1 MFYCLPDVCP
11 QFYKCIHVITK
22 GEKMS
27 KKLFLIMLAVCAL
40 TFAAAQTSPTNTATR
55 YLFSDEIDQSFS
67 VTDWSEADVGD
78 GMWFLLSGG
87 LPGIGAAGYTDGGTF
102 LAGYADAS
110 IPDYSKTD
118 SPDVEKSSLSSG
130 SLTLRGL
137 VGFGKDSTPFGLS
150 LYGTYSGRN
159 SPETKPYKVTSYT
172 SDLTGSVSAGMKI
185 GGFKPSV
192 TFSYQDYTSVKED
205 ENPAHTSYDNSYT
218 YVTGIVSLAYLTEE
232 KNSFQHQ
239 FSLSAQ
245 LSEKTVADES
255 KFTNGTSSAN
265 GSFFNG
271 NAAYTLFYKPAS
283 SMTLAVAPSCTVTQD
298 DRELFSYSYYS
309 LYINPYVNFGV
320 TFSPSKRFTANGGF
334 KLSLPS
340 YSNDVLV
347 NASGKTDS
355 SGISTLSGF
364 VSGGIA
370 FNLTD
375 NVKLDASV
383 YHSGSSAS
391 ASLAVIIKK

>member
-1 MFYCLPDVCP
+1 
-11 QFYKCIHVITK
+11 
-22 GEKMS
+22 
-27 KKLFLIMLAVCAL
+27 MLAVCAL

-55 YLFSDEIDQSFS
+55 YLFLDEIDQSFS

-78 GMWFLLSGG
+78 GMWFLLSDG

-102 LAGYADAS
+102 LAGYVDAS
-110 IPDYSKTD
+110 IPVYSKTD

-130 SLTLRGL
+130 LMLNGL

-150 LYGTYSGRN
+150 LKGTYSGGN

-172 SDLTGSVSAGMKI
+172 SDLAGSVSAGMKI

-192 TFSYQDYTSVKED
+192 TFTYEDYTSVKED
-205 ENPAHTSYDNSYT
+205 ENPAHTSASLYHYDDSYT
-218 YVTGIVSLAYLTEE
+218 YVTGIVSLAYLTED

-255 KFTNGTSSAN
+255 KFSYGTSSAN
-265 GSFFNG
+265 GSYFNG

-283 SMTLAVAPSCTVTQD
+283 SMTLAVAPSCTVTQY
-298 DRELFSYSYYS
+298 DRELFSNSYYS
-309 LYINPYVNFGV
+309 LSINPYVNFGV

-347 NASGKTDS
+347 DAGVKTDNS
-355 SGISTLSGF
+355 SISTLSGF

-383 YHSGSSAS
+383 YHSGLSAS